1 MKKVFFKKHRFFQ
14 TVLNLYRVSFIV
26 TLLALLWLRDVR
38 VIFVVTV
45 LLWIVSYRDVVKLNK
60 RVLKSIFLFNA
71 GISLG
76 YVALSFF
83 KDVDVLS
90 FLVYINLK
98 VYLLTYFVFWF
109 FKRVDMIEFFSFSK
123 ELSYL
128 LSISLS
134 QIVSY
139 KKTYEDFRL
148 AYKARVIKRL
158 RDREK
163 GFIGRV
169 FDFFLQKAL
178 KDAKERSLAMKAR
191 GFF

>member
-1 MKKVFFKKHRFFQ
+1 MK
-14 TVLNLYRVSFIV
+14 NLYRVSFIV
-26 TLLALLWLRDVR
+26 TLLAFLWLRDVKVMFGT
-38 VIFVVTV
+38 VI
-45 LLWIVSYRDVVKLNK
+45 LLWIISYKDVIKLNK

-71 GISLG
+71 GISFG
-76 YVALSFF
+76 YVVLSFF
-83 KDVDVLS
+83 KDIEVLS
-90 FLVYINLK
+90 FLFYINLK

-109 FKRVDMIEFFSFSK
+109 FKRVNMIDFFSFSK

-148 AYKARVIKRL
+148 AYKARVVKKL
-158 RDREK
+158 REREK

-178 KDAKERSLAMKAR
+178 KDAKERSLAMRAR